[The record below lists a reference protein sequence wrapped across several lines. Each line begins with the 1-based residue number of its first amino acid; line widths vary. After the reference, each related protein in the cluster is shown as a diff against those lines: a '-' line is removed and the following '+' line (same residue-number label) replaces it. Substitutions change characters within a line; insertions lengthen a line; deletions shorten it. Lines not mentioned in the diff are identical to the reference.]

1 MADENPLLTA
11 DAPTAAP
18 RGRKE
23 APAAAEGNP
32 LLSADTK
39 APKEPGQEDVGYA
52 EDIGRTLVSKGTRGV
67 AALPGMFGDIPALFG
82 ADKYRPPTTEEYIE
96 KLSSIS
102 PSFRE
107 ALSYEPKTA
116 AARYAGSAAEF
127 LPSAALALVPGGQ
140 GPALS
145 RLGMG
150 AVGAIGSGIGS
161 QAVEDIIHKSGSPLA
176 GTPYEGAGKLVGAV
190 AGGMAAPG
198 AVGKVAG
205 LFKGAETIAAERL
218 ATQLAKDIA
227 SRTSKAGESAIA
239 GGELAPA
246 AAAGPETQKLLKGS
260 AGRSSE
266 EAVGGFNA
274 ATENFKEQ
282 AAPRVQAVI
291 DDIFKRPVNAF
302 DEMDAVSQR
311 VKDLNNVNYTRVM
324 ALPEAQSIT
333 NPALDKITSR
343 IPKSTVDDM
352 LEQFKIDGIDPA
364 SMGFRPVLDRAG
376 NVKTHQLPSQGV
388 SLSAW
393 DEIKR
398 GIDTSINKLY
408 DPITKAPKPG
418 SESQVRSLMGLK
430 SDLIGILDTAVKDYK
445 GIRFDASELYGA
457 RNAIEAGYKY
467 FGDVKAKNMNNI
479 HKLVNQKLS
488 PSQKEDFAY
497 GYAAA
502 LKDQLTKFSDDPK
515 KVLGVYGGPSGQF
528 NIDKM
533 RFALGDANANKLLGN
548 VNAEYLNSTIK
559 TLASGGIGAGIPGAS
574 FKGALGAVA
583 GELALTGENI
593 LQAMSFSMAPT
604 AIAGAIL
611 AGTGKALYTARERKI
626 AEQVLRLASDPS
638 QSERLGKL
646 IADNKDARSF
656 LSKLYNTAKNVPPVA
671 ATTQESQNEV
681 ASRAGRKSGG
691 RVSHETMADSLV
703 RAAEVAKKNIGK
715 QTEVI
720 LNKPDETV
728 VRALKIAN
736 QNLEG

>member
-18 RGRKE
+18 RGRRE
-23 APAAAEGNP
+23 EPAPAQAEGNP
-32 LLSADTK
+32 LLSADTS
-39 APKEPGQEDVGYA
+39 APKEPGQGDVGYA
-52 EDIGRTLVSKGTRGV
+52 EDIGRTLVSKGARGI
-67 AALPGMFGDIPALFG
+67 AALPGMFGDIPAIFG

-96 KLSSIS
+96 KISSLS
-102 PSFRE
+102 PAFRE
-107 ALSYEPKTA
+107 ALAYEPKSA
-116 AARYAGSAAEF
+116 SARYVGSAAEF
-127 LPSAALALVPGGQ
+127 LPSALLPGGQ
-140 GPALS
+140 AKLGMKALS
-145 RLGMG
+145 AAG
-150 AVGAIGSGIGS
+150 AGVGS
-161 QAVEDIIHKSGSPLA
+161 QGVEDFLHKSESPLA
-176 GTPYEGAGKLVGAV
+176 GTGYEAAGKLAGAV
-190 AGGMAAPG
+190 AGGMAAPS

-205 LFKGAETIAAERL
+205 LFKGAEGIAAERL
-218 ATQLAKDIA
+218 ATQLAKDITTKT
-227 SRTSKAGESAIA
+227 SRAGETAVA

-246 AAAGPETQKLLKGS
+246 AAAGPETQKFLKGS
-260 AGRSSE
+260 AGRASE
-266 EAVGGFNA
+266 EAVGEFNA
-274 ATENFKEQ
+274 AAQNFKDQ
-282 AAPRVQAVI
+282 AAPRVQGVI
-291 DDIFKRPVNAF
+291 DDIFQRPVNAF
-302 DEMDAVSQR
+302 EELDAVSQR

-343 IPKSTVDDM
+343 IPKDTVDDM
-352 LEQFKIDGIDPA
+352 LKQFKIDGIDPA
-364 SMGFRPVLDRAG
+364 TLGFRPVLDRAG
-376 NVKTHQLPSQGV
+376 NVKTYQLPSQGV

-408 DPITKAPKPG
+408 DPITKSPRPG
-418 SESQVRSLMGLK
+418 ADSEVRSLMGLK
-430 SDLIGILDTAVKDYK
+430 SDLVKILDNAVTDYK

-467 FGDVKAKNMNNI
+467 FGDVNAKNMNNI

-488 PSQKEDFAY
+488 PAQKQDFAY

-502 LKDQLTKFSDDPK
+502 YKDALEKNPAK
-515 KVLGVYGGPSGQF
+515 ALNVYGGNTGDY
-528 NIDKM
+528 NINKM
-533 RFALGDANANKLLGN
+533 RFALGDANADKLLGS

-559 TLASGGIGAGIPGAS
+559 ALASGGGGSGIIPAAKTGAIGAI
-574 FKGALGAVA
+574 A

-604 AIAGAIL
+604 AITGALL

-626 AEQVLRLASDPS
+626 ADQVLRLAADPS

-656 LSKLYNTAKNVPPVA
+656 LSKFYNTAKKVPPVA
-671 ATTQESQNEV
+671 ATTEENMPD
-681 ASRAGRKSGG
+681 ASERQGRKSGG
-691 RVSHETMADSLV
+691 RVSHETIADSLV
-703 RAAEVAKKNIGK
+703 RAAEVAKNNIGK
-715 QTEVI
+715 QTEII